1 MTTKRLEGG
10 LVISRKYGEAIQ
22 IGDDILIEVVRRR
35 GSQTQIRI
43 IAPEKIPVHRKEV
56 ADKILAESNPMLFT
70 PMKGGSDELHQHS
83 N

>member
-43 IAPEKIPVHRKEV
+43 IAPETIPVHRKEV
-56 ADKILAESNPMLFT
+56 ADKILKEASLTFT
-70 PMKGGSDELHQHS
+70 PMKGDSDELHQHS